1 MTDSRPAMRIGTAH
15 NILITG
21 ASGSIGNALAKAY
34 AAPGTTLILHGRN
47 ESKLEQTAQACR
59 AQGAMVVKGVF
70 DITDTQ
76 ALQNWVRE
84 IDALHPLD
92 LLIANQGMNINIGP
106 EGKGESWEQ
115 TNLLID
121 VNLRASMAMVHA
133 ALPGMRKRGRGQL
146 VLISSLAA
154 YFGLPLTPAYSAS
167 KAGLKAYGEG
177 LRGWLAPEGVGVT
190 VIMPG
195 YVKSEMCDAMPG
207 PKNLVWSPEKAA
219 KVMKQGIDKNKA
231 RITFPFFVSFE
242 TWLLAVLPASWSLK
256 ILKIAGYHV

>member
-1 MTDSRPAMRIGTAH
+1 MKPRVAQT
-15 NILITG
+15 ILITG

-34 AAPGTTLILHGRN
+34 AMPGTTLILHGRN
-47 ESKLEQTAQACR
+47 ESKLEQTAHACR
-59 AQGAMVVKGVF
+59 VQGAHVVKGVF
-70 DITDTQ
+70 DITDTH
-76 ALQNWVRE
+76 ALQNWVHE

-92 LLIANQGMNINIGP
+92 LLIANQGMNINIGK
-106 EGKGESWEQ
+106 EGRGESWEQ
-115 TNLLID
+115 TNLLLD
-121 VNLRASMAMVHA
+121 VNLCASMAMVHA

-195 YVKSEMCDAMPG
+195 YVKSDMCDAMPG
-207 PKNLVWSPEKAA
+207 PKTLVWSPEKAA
-219 KVMKQGIDKNKA
+219 RVMKQGIDKNKA

-256 ILKIAGYHV
+256 ILKLAGYHI

>member
-1 MTDSRPAMRIGTAH
+1 MKPHTAQI
-15 NILITG
+15 ILITG

-34 AAPGTTLILHGRN
+34 AAPGITLILHGRN

-59 AQGAMVVKGVF
+59 DQGAHVVKGVF
-70 DITDTQ
+70 DITDTNT
-76 ALQNWVRE
+76 LQNWVQD
-84 IDALHPLD
+84 IDSLHPLD
-92 LLIANQGMNINIGP
+92 VLIANQGMNINIGP

-115 TNLLID
+115 TNLLLD

-133 ALPGMRKRGRGQL
+133 ALPGMRKRGRGQV

-195 YVKSEMCDAMPG
+195 YVKSDMCDAMPG
-207 PKNLVWSPEKAA
+207 PKTLVWSPDKAA

-256 ILKIAGYHV
+256 ILKLAGYHV

>member
-1 MTDSRPAMRIGTAH
+1 MTKSRPAIKSGTAPT
-15 NILITG
+15 ILITG
-21 ASGSIGNALAKAY
+21 ASGSIGHALAKVY

-47 ESKLEQTAQACR
+47 ESKLEQTAQVCR
-59 AQGAMVVKGVF
+59 AQGALVVKGVF
-70 DITDTQ
+70 DMTDTQ
-76 ALQNWVRE
+76 ALQNWVHE
-84 IDALHPLD
+84 IDALHPID

-115 TNLLID
+115 TNLLLD
-121 VNLRASMAMVHA
+121 VNLRASMALVHA
-133 ALPGMRKRGRGQL
+133 ALPGMRKRGRGQV

-207 PKNLVWSPEKAA
+207 PKTLVWSPDKAA

-231 RITFPFFVSFE
+231 RITFPFFVSCE

-256 ILKIAGYHV
+256 ILKLAGYHV